1 MTNTTHRQATR
12 QARNLRDR
20 ARTFD
25 RKAGRLS
32 LRSREHLAAGRSYEA
47 ALARIEA
54 MTAEA
59 QAETCRE
66 QADALLADAAWDRE
80 AEHGGHAP
88 AGFSDHDLD
97 GLAACTVSLSGGA
110 R

>member
-20 ARTFD
+20 ARTFM
-25 RKAGRLS
+25 RKAAKLNARANT
-32 LRSREHLAAGRSYEA
+32 HVAAGRSYDA
-47 ALARIEA
+47 ACARIEA
-54 MTAEA
+54 HTATARAEA
-59 QAETCRE
+59 CCE

-97 GLAACTVSLSGGA
+97 GLTACTVSLMGGA